1 MIGEQTFTVGQ
12 MIRARYDYDHQRI
25 KKGQV
30 YEVVDFTPAHYLA
43 NFTFPPYVTVRL
55 ENGKTYT
62 SHTHHYEPMEN
73 KHG

>member
-30 YEVVDFTPAHYLA
+30 YEVVDFTPAHYLD